1 MRSDDVVR
9 ERFRATKF
17 EVGYDQR
24 EVDVFLDE
32 VKTSLERLEQG
43 ASITETPV
51 DAKTVEEVRFTQ
63 TRYREGYSPKEVDE
77 LLDRLQHVFMQ
88 HEQSINDHS

>member
-32 VKTSLERLEQG
+32 VKASLERLEQG
-43 ASITETPV
+43 ASIDETPV
-51 DAKTVEEVRFTQ
+51 DAKAVEDVRFTQ

-77 LLDRLQHVFMQ
+77 FLDRLQHVFME
-88 HEQSINDHS
+88 HEQEHGQ